1 MIRRF
6 FAGRRTVETLGPA
19 IEDLPAQVQH
29 DASDMARLAAI
40 DRAQAIIE
48 FELDGT
54 IIAANRNFLD
64 AMGYDAT
71 QVVGSHHRMFLAP
84 GEATSRAYVDFWA
97 RLQAGELQG
106 GLFRRVGA
114 GGREVWIQATYNP
127 VMDADG
133 VPLKIIK
140 YATDI
145 TAQTMAARVLQSEVG
160 ALANAVS
167 GNSKQAEQG
176 ERLAAE
182 ARRKAADGR
191 EAAAE
196 AMRTMEDIRQ
206 DTQAVGGIL
215 ETIDTLAFQTNLL
228 ALNAAIEAAR
238 AGESGRGFAVV
249 AAEVRQLAVRSAAA
263 SREIRA
269 LIENARTTVDTGVAR
284 VGRAASVMGVLDR
297 SVGELGDVAR
307 QVADTARA
315 QSAGID
321 RVHVAAAELDRVYER
336 R

>member
-1 MIRRF
+1 
-6 FAGRRTVETLGPA
+6 
-19 IEDLPAQVQH
+19 
-29 DASDMARLAAI
+29 MARLAAI

-54 IIAANRNFLD
+54 VIAANQNFLD
-64 AMGYDAT
+64 AMGYEAH
-71 QVVGSHHRMFLAP
+71 QVVGAHHRMFLEP
-84 GEATSRAYVDFWA
+84 GEASSRAYADFWA

-106 GLFRRVGA
+106 GLFRRIGA

-127 VMDADG
+127 VLDPHGMP
-133 VPLKIIK
+133 VKVIK

-145 TAQTMAARVLQSEVG
+145 TAQTRAARVLQVEVG
-160 ALANAVS
+160 ALAEAVS
-167 GNSKQAEQG
+167 GNSRVAEQG
-176 ERLAAE
+176 ERLASE

-191 EAAAE
+191 HATEE

-215 ETIDTLAFQTNLL
+215 ETIDAIAFQTNLL

-263 SREIRA
+263 SREIRT

-284 VGRAASVMGVLDR
+284 VGHAASVMGVLDV
-297 SVGELGDVAR
+297 SVGELGEVAR
-307 QVADTARA
+307 QVAGTARA
-315 QSAGID
+315 QASGID